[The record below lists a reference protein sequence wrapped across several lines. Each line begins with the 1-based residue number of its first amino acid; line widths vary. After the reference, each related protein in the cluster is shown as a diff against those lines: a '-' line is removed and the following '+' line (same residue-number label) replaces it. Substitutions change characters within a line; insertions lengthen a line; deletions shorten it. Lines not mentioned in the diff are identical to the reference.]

1 METVTYSLLKSSS
14 FSFEDTSN
22 LTIQQLDKI
31 ESFIKAFSVR
41 RRKINISRTANTFFQ
56 VFIIKLFYKG
66 SNDLPCTR
74 GLCR

>member
-56 VFIIKLFYKG
+56 VFIIKLF
-66 SNDLPCTR
+66 
-74 GLCR
+74 